1 MEQKNS
7 NNRSF
12 LANHLTLL
20 AMVIFL
26 SGVLYLYFW
35 NTTTMLVGGVAL
47 LLAHIAVA
55 TGIFLV
61 ARGWL
66 GKAFRKF
73 LGSSPRIRRH
83 DDAQQS

>member
-1 MEQKNS
+1 MEQKN
-7 NNRSF
+7 NHNRSF

-20 AMVIFL
+20 AIVILL
-26 SGVLYLYFW
+26 SGVLYLYLR
-35 NTTTMLVGGVAL
+35 NTTTMLAGGVTL
-47 LLAHIAVA
+47 LLAHIALA

-66 GKAFRKF
+66 GKAFRKL

-83 DDAQQS
+83 DDVQQS